1 MLTETCWQRFEY
13 KNELNFSLTYLYER
27 TPFSTAVPVLLS
39 SHVCVWKWMQVL
51 SRFPL
56 SLLSLQKIVKAGD
69 KDLDGQLDFEE
80 FVHYLRDHEKK
91 LQLVF
96 KSLDKKND
104 GESCYNFLCLLWG
117 IEDRSNQDHKIIKG
131 ILLQFSC
138 NCTSIQ
144 KILKKNVENWSS
156 KGRDIL
162 TCSCWYRSSWILH
175 FLSAIKHL
183 CVRPTLPDKY
193 PYPSNF
199 MSPQAGF
206 LFGMCSLQ
214 TQTITLKT
222 WLFPQTPQSSSRD
235 TEDITQ
241 LFSQA
246 K

>member
-1 MLTETCWQRFEY
+1 MDASPLKVSPVSALLTENSKSRGQRPGWTVR
-13 KNELNFSLTYLYER
+13 LWGVCSLSQRPREETAAGLQESGQEER
-27 TPFSTAVPVLLS
+27 WWVLL
-39 SHVCVWKWMQVL
+39 Q
-51 SRFPL
+51 
-56 SLLSLQKIVKAGD
+56 
-69 KDLDGQLDFEE
+69 
-80 FVHYLRDHEKK
+80 
-91 LQLVF
+91 
-96 KSLDKKND
+96 
-104 GESCYNFLCLLWG
+104 LLWG